1 MTTSPELVAD
11 LILNAMPEAPR
22 SADDAEYVPRF
33 ADLMRLV
40 ERAGMLPIAY
50 ADYFEPRQGM
60 GGRLYPVPSPACT
73 AQPSPL
79 ILSTANPRAGLT
91 ETMAAVTAPR
101 YDGHR

>member
-1 MTTSPELVAD
+1 VRVTVTTSPELVAD

-50 ADYFEPRQGM
+50 ADFARQ
-60 GGRLYPVPSPACT
+60 LVP
-73 AQPSPL
+73 
-79 ILSTANPRAGLT
+79 
-91 ETMAAVTAPR
+91 
-101 YDGHR
+101 

>member
-1 MTTSPELVAD
+1 VTTSPEAVAD

-50 ADYFEPRQGM
+50 ADYFDHDKGWEIGW
-60 GGRLYPVPSPACT
+60 GGKSPGT
-73 AQPSPL
+73 EHFDL
-79 ILSTANPRAGLT
+79 VILAIGYGL
-91 ETMAAVTAPR
+91 
-101 YDGHR
+101 

>member
-1 MTTSPELVAD
+1 VTTSPELVAD

-50 ADYFEPRQGM
+50 ADYFDHDKGWEIGWGSGIRHPHP
-60 GGRLYPVPSPACT
+60 PVPPKGTNDTTITS
-73 AQPSPL
+73 
-79 ILSTANPRAGLT
+79 
-91 ETMAAVTAPR
+91 
-101 YDGHR
+101 

>member
-1 MTTSPELVAD
+1 VTTSPEAVAD

-50 ADYFEPRQGM
+50 ADYFDHDKGWRSAGAAVS
-60 GGRLYPVPSPACT
+60 GALTRLYRP
-73 AQPSPL
+73 
-79 ILSTANPRAGLT
+79 
-91 ETMAAVTAPR
+91 AVTADLVDSQSACGADR
-101 YDGHR
+101 DNGRGYGTAI